1 MSVANVAAV
10 DAAIVAVL
18 AGDAALTALVPDG
31 VWLTTAPA
39 RRPLRTGFVIVQ
51 HQTHGDT
58 EGFRAAMYEEFR
70 YRVTAWVLSPSP
82 APAAA
87 AAYRVHELLED
98 TVITGITGYTHMSS
112 LRVDRVG
119 PDVQIDPIDNELRWQ
134 IAGADYEVF
143 VSPD

>member
-31 VWLTTAPA
+31 VWFTTAPA
-39 RRPLRTGFVIVQ
+39 SRPPKTGFVIVQ
-51 HQTHGDT
+51 HQTHEDV
-58 EGFRAAMYEEFR
+58 EGFRAPVYETFQ
-70 YRVTAWVLSPSP
+70 YRVTAWVLSKTP
-82 APAAA
+82 APANA
-87 AAYRVHELLED
+87 AAYRIHELLED
-98 TVITGITGYTHMSS
+98 TVLAGITGYTHMST

-119 PDVQIDPIDNELRWQ
+119 PEVQIDPIDNDLRWQ
-134 IAGADYEVF
+134 FAGGDYEVF